1 MVRFMGKY
9 QDLGQLLDSAAKCQ
23 NWQPFH
29 NSAMMIPDEEIIPK
43 LYLRVRSTVAL
54 ILMSNLLKTTYI
66 VLVVAVMVVVM
77 MVMKVMV
84 VVLLPTEYNTHPNSW
99 YDLYLDQ
106 CWLRLY
112 DLDVWPN

>member
-1 MVRFMGKY
+1 
-9 QDLGQLLDSAAKCQ
+9 
-23 NWQPFH
+23 
-29 NSAMMIPDEEIIPK
+29 MMIPDEEIIPK

-84 VVLLPTEYNTHPNSW
+84 VVLLPTEYNTH
-99 YDLYLDQ
+99 LYLDQ
-106 CWLRLY
+106 CCLRVY